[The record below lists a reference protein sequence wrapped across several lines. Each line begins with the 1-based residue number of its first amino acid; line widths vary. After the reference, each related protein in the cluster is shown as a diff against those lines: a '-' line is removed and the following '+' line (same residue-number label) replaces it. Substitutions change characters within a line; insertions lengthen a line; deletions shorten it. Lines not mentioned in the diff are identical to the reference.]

1 MTRFLVI
8 PTILLSLALGACRA
22 DLSDLQVI
30 TVDDLAAWS
39 GEGAGLT
46 ICDANSDDTRR
57 RFGVIPGAVLL
68 SSYRD
73 YDAAAELPADK
84 GDRLVF
90 YCHSEMCSAAGD
102 AARRAIAAG
111 YRNVWVMA
119 PGIKGWAD
127 AGRPLVPGPEAS
139 S

>member
-1 MTRFLVI
+1 MTRLLVI
-8 PTILLSLALGACRA
+8 STLLLSLGFGACRA

-30 TVDDLAAWS
+30 EVKDLAAWS
-39 GEGAGLT
+39 AEGSDLT

-73 YDAAAELPADK
+73 YDTATELPADK
-84 GDRLVF
+84 SDRLVF
-90 YCHSEMCSAAGD
+90 YCHSEMCGAAGD
-102 AARRAIAAG
+102 AARKAVAAG

-119 PGIKGWAD
+119 AGIKGWAD
-127 AGRPLVPGPEAS
+127 SGRLVVPGPETS